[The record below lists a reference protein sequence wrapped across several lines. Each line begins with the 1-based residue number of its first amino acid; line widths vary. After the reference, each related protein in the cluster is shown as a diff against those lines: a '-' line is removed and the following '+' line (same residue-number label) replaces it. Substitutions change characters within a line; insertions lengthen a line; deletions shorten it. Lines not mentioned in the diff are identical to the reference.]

1 MTDIKKKAMDR
12 EKWLRD
18 PANADKQMD
27 QKEIRECARDL
38 MLGKTV
44 DALYHCCRRKEG
56 EKVRSDMALR
66 LSIPKGKDTII
77 KDIDEQIDKRPMG
90 SREQVSVKSMK
101 NFMLDQRGTLQMY
114 DNMRLDVKHR
124 NAMKKE
130 NEKNLELE
138 NRKGEKEP
146 EKEAVPEL
154 KPENDLMAAM

>member
-1 MTDIKKKAMDR
+1 
-12 EKWLRD
+12 
-18 PANADKQMD
+18 
-27 QKEIRECARDL
+27 
-38 MLGKTV
+38 
-44 DALYHCCRRKEG
+44 
-56 EKVRSDMALR
+56 
-66 LSIPKGKDTII
+66 
-77 KDIDEQIDKRPMG
+77 
-90 SREQVSVKSMK
+90 
-101 NFMLDQRGTLQMY
+101 MY